1 MRRGFLHS
9 HSLQD
14 IDAFYL
20 LSSGASQGS
29 LHVTLIHDLV
39 IQSIVPVL
47 AASAS
52 PGNLL
57 N

>member
-9 HSLQD
+9 HSLQE

-20 LSSGASQGS
+20 LSSGASQDS

>member
-9 HSLQD
+9 HSSQD
-14 IDAFYL
+14 VGAFYP
-20 LSSGASQGS
+20 LSSGASQDS
-29 LHVTLIHDLV
+29 LSVTLLHNLV
-39 IQSIVPVL
+39 IESIVPVL

-57 N
+57 D